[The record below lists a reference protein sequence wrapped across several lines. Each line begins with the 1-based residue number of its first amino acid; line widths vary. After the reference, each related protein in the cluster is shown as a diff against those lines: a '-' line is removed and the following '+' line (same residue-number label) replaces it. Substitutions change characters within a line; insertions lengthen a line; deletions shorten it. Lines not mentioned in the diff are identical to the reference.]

1 MGLFDGFGGERS
13 NNRRTN
19 NGEMSDIEASL
30 TTLSSVAVKE
40 SETNK
45 NAQKSHHHL
54 SGTCHKFGGPKKTKI
69 RNQNLIWPVVNN
81 FSGDGDGDG
90 IHTAA
95 VKKWAMRSQCYV
107 DHVMGC
113 ETKHALDS
121 RFVQMNLRLTLLLLG
136 THHFTI
142 S

>member
-45 NAQKSHHHL
+45 NAQKSH
-54 SGTCHKFGGPKKTKI
+54 I
-69 RNQNLIWPVVNN
+69 I
-81 FSGDGDGDG
+81 
-90 IHTAA
+90 IIIIIIIIIAA
-95 VKKWAMRSQCYV
+95 VA
-107 DHVMGC
+107 
-113 ETKHALDS
+113 TKTTTTTTTRNSKRRDG
-121 RFVQMNLRLTLLLLG
+121 R
-136 THHFTI
+136 
-142 S
+142 